1 MVLKQIITRNI
12 QNHREVVIDL
22 PKTGLVVFTGNNSNG
37 KSVIVKTTLKM
48 LNGEIGKPR
57 KRASLVNRDSTF
69 GEITYIREDDVKLIM
84 HGAREAA
91 ATYIKYEE
99 PGHEPI
105 VRYLADKSYKELI
118 KKFGWHYD
126 ETSDISLNIAE
137 AESSLLFY
145 KTSNKINGHLLE
157 TATSDSSADKVAESF
172 EVTLKE
178 ARNFR
183 DQSVVQVRTY
193 CNALHDLKVEPIQPL
208 IEKKEKLSYY
218 YRNLSS
224 VYFPTL
230 PDIKEVPQVHLV
242 NVYMPNLPEI
252 KYPRVIS
259 VSCNVPDITAVADE
273 LSILK
278 EHRCPMCGRGFTC
291 DC

>member
-48 LNGEIGKPR
+48 LSGEISKPR
-57 KRASLVNRDSTF
+57 QRASLVNRDSTF
-69 GEITYIREDDVKLIM
+69 GEITYIRDDDTKLIM
-84 HGAREAA
+84 HVAREAA

-99 PGHEPI
+99 PEQEPI

-126 ETSDISLNIAE
+126 DMSGISLNIAE

-145 KTSNKINGHLLE
+145 KTSNKINGRILE
-157 TATSDSSADKVAESF
+157 TATSDSSADKVVESF

-183 DQSVVQVRTY
+183 DQSVTQVRTY
-193 CNALHDLKVEPIQPL
+193 CSALHDLKVEPVQPL

-218 YRNLSS
+218 YRNLSA

-230 PDIKEVPQVHLV
+230 PDIKEVPKVHLA
-242 NVYMPNLPEI
+242 NVYIPNMPEV

-259 VSCNVPDITAVADE
+259 VSCSIPDITGVADE
-273 LSILK
+273 LSVLR
-278 EHRCPMCGRGFTC
+278 EHKCPTCGRGFAC